1 MSIDRARALTRMK
14 AIALGFLLGA
24 IALLVLAQHFG
35 RHGAWG
41 WIGAFAEA
49 ATVGALADW
58 FAVVALFRHPLGLPI
73 PHTAII
79 PRNKKRIAD
88 ALARFVADNF
98 LAPEQILKRVDEWNP
113 ALRLGEFLSTPERL
127 EQLSRQLQAWARQ
140 SLDALDSPVFE
151 RELMAM
157 ASRQLQ
163 QWDTART
170 ASQLMHVLTRG
181 GHHQKVL
188 NAGLSQIA
196 AWMGQPGVRDF
207 ITEKLIVMAR
217 QEFPKLTW
225 LADKLDYTEDLA
237 VSLSTRLANAIIDE
251 VQDVLNTPDH
261 PLRQRYGTE
270 AMRLVDA
277 LEDDPELQQRI
288 AAFKQKLIDSPE
300 LQDYVRGLW
309 RQVRAWL
316 RADLAR
322 DDSTSMQQFRHYAER
337 LGRRLHDDPV
347 WQTTAN
353 EQLRIAGEHIAA
365 QLRVIAPAYIRQTV
379 DAWDTR
385 FLVDEIERS
394 VGRDLQY
401 IRLNGTVIGGLAGL
415 LLHALFQLPLLH

>member
-1 MSIDRARALTRMK
+1 MK
-14 AIALGFLLGA
+14 AIALAFLLGA
-24 IALLVLAQHFG
+24 IALLVLAQSHG
-35 RHGAWG
+35 RHGIWG
-41 WIGAFAEA
+41 WVGAFSEA

-79 PRNKKRIAD
+79 PRNKARIAD

-113 ALRLGEFLSTPERL
+113 AQRLGEFLSTPERL
-127 EQLSRQLQAWARQ
+127 DHLSRQLQDWARQ
-140 SLDALDSPVFE
+140 SLTALDSPAFE

-157 ASRQLQ
+157 VRNQLQ
-163 QWDTART
+163 QWDAAHT
-170 ASQLMHVLTRG
+170 ASQLMRILTRG
-181 GHHQKVL
+181 DHHQKVL

-207 ITEKLIVMAR
+207 ITAKLIDMAR
-217 QEFPKLTW
+217 REFPKLTW

-237 VSLSTRLANAIIDE
+237 VSLSTRLANAIVDE
-251 VQDVLNTPDH
+251 VQEVLETPDH
-261 PLRQRYGTE
+261 PLRQRYGAE

-277 LEDDPELQQRI
+277 LDDDPQLQARI

-309 RQVRAWL
+309 QQLRDWL
-316 RADLAR
+316 HADLAR
-322 DDSTSMQQFRHYAER
+322 DDSTSMQQFRQYAER
-337 LGRRLHDDPV
+337 FGQRLRDDPE
-347 WQTTAN
+347 WQRNTN
-353 EQLRIAGEHIAA
+353 EQLRIAGEHIAT
-365 QLRVIAPAYIRQTV
+365 QLRAIAPTYIRQTV

-401 IRLNGTVIGGLAGL
+401 IRLNGTLIGGLAGL
-415 LLHALFQLPLLH
+415 MLHALFQLPLFQ